1 MKRLFYFLLVVLM
14 ALPAIADAQEMSADP
29 VIEISETDDYI
40 TIVVQAAGRL
50 NVKVVRDNNYDQDF
64 STVIDE
70 VQNRRNYVYTI
81 ERPNDGSFNCQVIA
95 SAQESGKLPSNT
107 VIEQFFMQPYH
118 VMPEPEVI
126 FNEEEDDLIIDI
138 AYSGLLLQVAIY
150 VNGEEY
156 IMTEQQAT
164 TASYCIPKTYDTQEI
179 SVSTNNQATTFGEV
193 STETWHSYTLL
204 PKEMPTAEAPEIVVV
219 QDGNLFIISAT
230 SSVEGAWVHL
240 LMDGVEVE
248 NPIMFERSEFEQ
260 VFEFSAYVEAPY
272 MQPSEVVYQT
282 VTIPAL
288 PAPQVTA
295 TPVITV
301 ETNDLSVIVSAT
313 CEDED
318 AIVHLYDSSGEEVE
332 NPYTIEMS
340 DYEQVFVFMAYA
352 IAPDKLQSPWVE
364 QYVDVPSL
372 PFADTPQFTMVED
385 GDVYTITAFSEE
397 DGAIVHLF
405 LTDGEE
411 VDNPFIIGRSYEYQI
426 FEFMAYAEVP
436 GKQRSDFSGF
446 HVEIEPFPP
455 VMEQTEAPTISHEV
469 ILRPDGITYAHVV
482 ITATEP
488 SDIYCICDYTD
499 NLGNTIPIIE
509 SWSHNTM
516 EFDVMDYGHYK
527 VEAYAIADGKEQ
539 SLTIVKEFELY
550 EQPIGVL
557 YDFEEDGIYYKITP
571 NGKVSV
577 CTGHISGN
585 SYYGNVS
592 IPATVTHNG
601 ETYMVTAIDDCAFL
615 NCAELTSVTIGAYVT
630 TIGNSAFVDC
640 RSLTSV
646 TLGDYVISLGSAAFD
661 RCTSLT
667 TVNMGSGLAHIGEK
681 AFNDCNELTDI
692 YCKAAT
698 PPVMASN
705 NCFETGTY
713 GTATLHVYPAV
724 LDSYSASGYWNQF
737 NNIVGEVQVAPA
749 TGDVNGDG
757 QMNISDITK
766 LINMVLT
773 GH

>member
-70 VQNRRNYVYTI
+70 VQNRRTYEYTI
-81 ERPNDGSFNCQVIA
+81 DRSNDGFNCQVIA

-107 VIEQFFMQPYH
+107 VIKQFVMRPYY

-126 FNEEEDDLIIDI
+126 FTEEEDDLIINV
-138 AYSGLLLQVAIY
+138 AYSGSLLQVAIY

-156 IMTEQQAT
+156 IMTEQQAA

-179 SVSTNNQATTFGEV
+179 SVSTYNQATNLGEV
-193 STETWHSYTLL
+193 STETWHYYTLL

-219 QDGNLFIISAT
+219 QDGNIVTVSAT
-230 SSVEGAWVHL
+230 SNVEGAWVHL

-248 NPIMFERSEFEQ
+248 NPIMFESIEYEQ
-260 VFEFSAYVEAPY
+260 VYEFSAYVEAPY
-272 MQPSEVVYQT
+272 MQPSELVYKT
-282 VTIPAL
+282 VTIPAI
-288 PAPQVTA
+288 PEQPVTA

-313 CEDED
+313 CEDEN
-318 AIVHLYDSSGEEVE
+318 AIVHLYWDIYGTEVE
-332 NPYTIEMS
+332 NPYTIEMT
-340 DYEQVFVFMAYA
+340 DFEQEYGFSAYA
-352 IAPDKLQSPWVE
+352 EAPGKQQSQWVCQTVMIPPLPIADL
-364 QYVDVPSL
+364 
-372 PFADTPQFTMVED
+372 PQFTMEED
-385 GDVYTITAFSEE
+385 GDIYTITAYSEE
-397 DGAIVHLF
+397 DGAIVHLL
-405 LTDGEE
+405 LTSGEE
-411 VDNPFIIGRSYEYQI
+411 VNNPYIIERSYEYQVI
-426 FEFMAYAEVP
+426 EFMAYAEVP
-436 GKQRSDFSGF
+436 GKQRSEFCDFT
-446 HVEIEPFPP
+446 VVIEPFPP

-509 SWSHNTM
+509 SWGHNTM

-601 ETYMVTAIDDCAFL
+601 VTYMVTAIDDCAFL

-766 LINMVLT
+766 LINMLLT